1 MNTSLAYKEEY
12 LKEELINGQVVL
24 MSPKTSI
31 SHVKIIDNI
40 STIFN
45 IFLKG
50 KTCQSFPDGVAVFL
64 TEKDYFVP
72 DFMVV
77 CDPEKIKNDGIHG
90 APDLVVEVLSPS
102 TAKRDRT
109 YKKQV
114 YEQCG
119 VREYWLVSPNEK
131 SVEQY
136 LLDND
141 QLVLHNVYAIYP
153 DFQLARMTEEERA
166 EASNCQ
172 FKCSLY
178 DDLLINLD
186 DIFDRVK

>member
-24 MSPKTSI
+24 MSPQTSI

-166 EASNCQ
+166 EASNCH